1 MFGHET
7 TSSQQTIALRGEGD
21 GGIVGGDVREIGY
34 AGNHAELESMRN

>member
-1 MFGHET
+1 MFERGT
-7 TSSQQTIALRGEGD
+7 TSSQQKIASRGEGD